1 MDKNNIIGFVLIAL
15 VLIGYSWY
23 AKPSKEQERA
33 QFVQDSIAQAKRQQ
47 AEQDAK
53 TAAFN
58 RQQAAKQKI
67 AADTT
72 ALFHSALTGQA
83 KEIVLKNKKV
93 AITLSTK
100 GATVTKAIINNYKD
114 NITEAN
120 YVTLFKGNDQS
131 LNYTMAA
138 KEINISTADL
148 YFQPSQVT
156 DTNCDLHRHGRS
168 GQDRHTGLPTRQ
180 GLYAPHAAACQWH
193 GRDSSHQEPTR
204 WM

>member
-72 ALFHSALTGQA
+72 ALFHAALTGQA
-83 KEIVLKNKKV
+83 KDIVLKNSKV
-93 AITLSTK
+93 AVTLSTK
-100 GATVTKAIINNYKD
+100 G
-114 NITEAN
+114 
-120 YVTLFKGNDQS
+120 
-131 LNYTMAA
+131 
-138 KEINISTADL
+138 
-148 YFQPSQVT
+148 
-156 DTNCDLHRHGRS
+156 
-168 GQDRHTGLPTRQ
+168 
-180 GLYAPHAAACQWH
+180 
-193 GRDSSHQEPTR
+193 
-204 WM
+204 

>member
-67 AADTT
+67 AAESSTT
-72 ALFHSALTGQA
+72 TR
-83 KEIVLKNKKV
+83 
-93 AITLSTK
+93 TT
-100 GATVTKAIINNYKD
+100 
-114 NITEAN
+114 
-120 YVTLFKGNDQS
+120 S
-131 LNYTMAA
+131 LRQTM
-138 KEINISTADL
+138 S
-148 YFQPSQVT
+148 
-156 DTNCDLHRHGRS
+156 RS
-168 GQDRHTGLPTRQ
+168 SRARTRASPTPWLPR
-180 GLYAPHAAACQWH
+180 
-193 GRDSSHQEPTR
+193 R
-204 WM
+204 

>member
-1 MDKNNIIGFVLIAL
+1 MIRAKAREKKFMDKNNIIGFVLIAL

-58 RQQAAKQKI
+58 RQQAAKLKI

-72 ALFHSALTGQA
+72 ALFHAALTGQA
-83 KEIVLKNKKV
+83 KDIVLKNNKV

-100 GATVTKAIINNYKD
+100 GATVSKAIINNYKD

-120 YVTLFKGNDQS
+120 HVTLFQGKDQS
-131 LNYTMAA
+131 LTYTMAA
-138 KEINISTADL
+138 KEVNISTEL
-148 YFQPSQVT
+148 VYT
-156 DTNCDLHRHGRS
+156 WIR
-168 GQDRHTGLPTRQ
+168 
-180 GLYAPHAAACQWH
+180 
-193 GRDSSHQEPTR
+193 
-204 WM
+204 